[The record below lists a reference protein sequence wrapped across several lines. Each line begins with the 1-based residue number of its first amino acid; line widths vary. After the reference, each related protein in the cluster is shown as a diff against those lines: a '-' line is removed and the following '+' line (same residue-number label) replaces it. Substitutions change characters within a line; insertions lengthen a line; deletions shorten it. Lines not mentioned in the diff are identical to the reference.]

1 MSEQRED
8 LVERASGWGVAGVSQ
23 GAAQVFAHCSASYR
37 ESCYECRVKPW
48 QVLDSKLLISERWL
62 QLREDRVRLGNGHEI
77 DRFHVIHGPDWASVL
92 CITEASEV
100 ILVRQYRHGIAK
112 PSLELPAGVIEPNE
126 SPEESARRELL
137 EETGFAS
144 DDWVRI
150 QSVSTEP
157 ARHTTQAHFFC
168 ARGARQVGKPT
179 PEETEVLDI
188 VKVPLADLARLATD
202 GSIVHGVHVGAIL
215 TALQLKLV

>member
-1 MSEQRED
+1 
-8 LVERASGWGVAGVSQ
+8 
-23 GAAQVFAHCSASYR
+23 
-37 ESCYECRVKPW
+37 VKPW

-92 CITEASEV
+92 CVTEASEV
-100 ILVRQYRHGIAK
+100 VLVRQYRHGIAK

-179 PEETEVLDI
+179 PEETELLEI